1 MSPAEEPFRAMQIWA
16 LGCLSEVARW
26 NEISAGLLLCETSN
40 ADFPLTSRAEAS
52 PCPKA
57 YLFLT
62 GRCSL
67 ASLVKPQT
75 VDQICS
81 QAHCAD
87 EGLLE
92 RGWASHRADKT
103 SFVVPPLLA
112 SLHPLFFFFFPS
124 PPAPGQPSVRKNN
137 FSMISLNTTKG
148 KEKGFL

>member
-1 MSPAEEPFRAMQIWA
+1 MIYDRRLKSKVLRVTGFSCNAN
-16 LGCLSEVARW
+16 LGPRFLSEVARW
-26 NEISAGLLLCETSN
+26 NEISADWLLCGTSN

-87 EGLLE
+87 EGLF
-92 RGWASHRADKT
+92 D
-103 SFVVPPLLA
+103 VVGLRTVLIK
-112 SLHPLFFFFFPS
+112 
-124 PPAPGQPSVRKNN
+124 PA
-137 FSMISLNTTKG
+137 L
-148 KEKGFL
+148 

>member
-1 MSPAEEPFRAMQIWA
+1 MTADKSGRRCVSPAGPPFCATQIWA
-16 LGCLSEVARW
+16 LGFQSEVARW
-26 NEISAGLLLCETSN
+26 NEISASLLLCGTSN
-40 ADFPLTSRAEAS
+40 ADFPLTSRAQAS

-92 RGWASHRADKT
+92 RGWASHCADKA

-112 SLHPLFFFFFPS
+112 SLHPLFVFFCFFLHRCLHWVS
-124 PPAPGQPSVRKNN
+124 RLSGKI
-137 FSMISLNTTKG
+137 ISL
-148 KEKGFL
+148 